1 MDENEKNRLSRTSM
15 FFITAFSSLLFSLV
29 IKMLDGSYPRILIS
43 VAAIAF
49 ISGLLN
55 GAIDLVLSR
64 IGKRK
69 KDNGLAS

>member
-15 FFITAFSSLLFSLV
+15 FFITGSSSLLFSLV
-29 IKMLDGSYPRILIS
+29 IKMLDGSYSRILLG

-49 ISGLLN
+49 ISGLIN
-55 GAIDLVLSR
+55 GAIDFVLR
-64 IGKRK
+64 NIEKRK